1 VTEVPSDA
9 LPSRLD
15 SDWLRERF
23 ARLVSVPPIA
33 LGDGIRWAESTALRV
48 PSDLRPAGV
57 LIPVVDRPDGLTVL
71 FTRRTDHLHA
81 HAGQISFPGGGAEEG
96 DATIVDTAL
105 RETREEIGLEP
116 RHVEVIGSL
125 HEYRTV
131 SGYRVTPVVALV
143 HPPFALAPDDF
154 EVAEIFEVPLAH
166 LLDARNHRRERLIR
180 EGGAREY
187 YSVPYR
193 HYYIWGATAGM
204 LMNLHAHL
212 VCR

>member
-1 VTEVPSDA
+1 MPEPA
-9 LPSRLD
+9 
-15 SDWLRERF
+15 
-23 ARLVSVPPIA
+23 
-33 LGDGIRWAESTALRV
+33 
-48 PSDLRPAGV
+48 DLRPAGV

-81 HAGQISFPGGGAEEG
+81 HAGQISFPGGGAEQG
-96 DATIVDTAL
+96 DDSIVDTAL
-105 RETREEIGLEP
+105 RETREEIGLDVQ
-116 RHVEVIGSL
+116 HVEVIGTL

-143 HPPFALAPDDF
+143 HPPFTLAPDVF
-154 EVAEIFEVPLAH
+154 EVAEIFEVPLSH
-166 LLDARNHRRERLIR
+166 LLDPRNHRRERLIR
-180 EGGAREY
+180 DGRAREY

-212 VCR
+212 ASR